1 MLRCT
6 SAQVLGNATEPAE
19 SGRKEDEEG
28 DQNWSGSEM
37 GTTLKRNSRSE
48 IKCVFYKTR
57 IGVSY
62 DSGKN
67 STDIEM

>member
-1 MLRCT
+1 MPNQR
-6 SAQVLGNATEPAE
+6 S
-19 SGRKEDEEG
+19 REEG
-28 DQNWSGSEM
+28 KMGGETKNGPGSKM
-37 GTTLKRNSRSE
+37 GATLKRNSRSE

-57 IGVSY
+57 MGVSY